1 MGKNPLLFVI
11 TGDTSASAMDSFLVA
26 ITNKSVLCHAAEWK
40 VSLTRPAAGVGI
52 RQAGF
57 YSKFVIATRMS
68 RVITQT
74 TE

>member
-1 MGKNPLLFVI
+1 MLLEQEWAKTHSCLLSQV
-11 TGDTSASAMDSFLVA
+11 

-57 YSKFVIATRMS
+57 YSKFAIATRMS

>member
-1 MGKNPLLFVI
+1 MLLEQEWAKTHSCLLSQV
-11 TGDTSASAMDSFLVA
+11 

-68 RVITQT
+68 RVIIQT

>member
-1 MGKNPLLFVI
+1 MLLEQEWAKTHSCLLSQV
-11 TGDTSASAMDSFLVA
+11 

-68 RVITQT
+68 RVIAQT

>member
-1 MGKNPLLFVI
+1 MLLEQEWAKSHSCLLSQV
-11 TGDTSASAMDSFLVA
+11 

>member
-1 MGKNPLLFVI
+1 MLPEQEWAKTHSCLLSQV
-11 TGDTSASAMDSFLVA
+11 

-57 YSKFVIATRMS
+57 YSKIVIATRMS

>member
-1 MGKNPLLFVI
+1 MLLEQEWAKTHSCLLSQV
-11 TGDTSASAMDSFLVA
+11 
-26 ITNKSVLCHAAEWK
+26 ITNKSVLGHAAEWK

>member
-1 MGKNPLLFVI
+1 MLLEQEWAKTHSCLLSQV
-11 TGDTSASAMDSFLVA
+11 

-52 RQAGF
+52 QQAGF

>member
-1 MGKNPLLFVI
+1 MLLEQEWAKTHSCLLSQV
-11 TGDTSASAMDSFLVA
+11 

-40 VSLTRPAAGVGI
+40 VSLTRPAAGVGK
-52 RQAGF
+52 RKAGF

>member
-1 MGKNPLLFVI
+1 MLLEQEWAKIHSCLLSQV
-11 TGDTSASAMDSFLVA
+11 

>member
-1 MGKNPLLFVI
+1 MLLEQEWAK
-11 TGDTSASAMDSFLVA
+11 THSCLLSQE

>member
-1 MGKNPLLFVI
+1 MLLEQEWAKTHSCLLSQV
-11 TGDTSASAMDSFLVA
+11 

-74 TE
+74 SE

>member
-1 MGKNPLLFVI
+1 MLREQEWAKTHSCLLSQV
-11 TGDTSASAMDSFLVA
+11 

>member
-1 MGKNPLLFVI
+1 MLLEQEWAKTHSCLLSRVI
-11 TGDTSASAMDSFLVA
+11 
-26 ITNKSVLCHAAEWK
+26 INKSVLCHAAEWK

>member
-1 MGKNPLLFVI
+1 MLLEQEWAKTHSCLLSQV
-11 TGDTSASAMDSFLVA
+11 

-57 YSKFVIATRMS
+57 YSKFVISTRMS

>member
-1 MGKNPLLFVI
+1 MLLEQEWAKTHSCLLSQV
-11 TGDTSASAMDSFLVA
+11 

-52 RQAGF
+52 RQAGL

>member
-1 MGKNPLLFVI
+1 MLLEQEWAKTHSCLLSQV
-11 TGDTSASAMDSFLVA
+11 

>member
-1 MGKNPLLFVI
+1 MLLEQEWAKTHSCLLSQV
-11 TGDTSASAMDSFLVA
+11 

-52 RQAGF
+52 RLAGF

-68 RVITQT
+68 RVIAQT

>member
-1 MGKNPLLFVI
+1 MLLEQEWAKTHSCLLSQV
-11 TGDTSASAMDSFLVA
+11 

-40 VSLTRPAAGVGI
+40 MSLTRPAAGVGI

>member
-1 MGKNPLLFVI
+1 MLLEQEWAKTHSCLLSQV
-11 TGDTSASAMDSFLVA
+11 
-26 ITNKSVLCHAAEWK
+26 ITNKRVLCHAAEWK

>member
-1 MGKNPLLFVI
+1 MLLEQEWAKTHSCLLSQV
-11 TGDTSASAMDSFLVA
+11 
-26 ITNKSVLCHAAEWK
+26 ITNKSVLCHVAEWK

>member
-1 MGKNPLLFVI
+1 MLLEQEWAKTHSCLLSQVI
-11 TGDTSASAMDSFLVA
+11 T
-26 ITNKSVLCHAAEWK
+26 NQSVLCHAAEWK

>member
-1 MGKNPLLFVI
+1 MLLEQEWAKTHSCLLSQV
-11 TGDTSASAMDSFLVA
+11 

-68 RVITQT
+68 RGITQT

>member
-1 MGKNPLLFVI
+1 MLPEQEWAKTHSCLLSQV
-11 TGDTSASAMDSFLVA
+11 

-68 RVITQT
+68 RVITQI

>member
-1 MGKNPLLFVI
+1 MLLEQEWAKTHSCLLSQV
-11 TGDTSASAMDSFLVA
+11 

-68 RVITQT
+68 RVIT
-74 TE
+74 

>member
-1 MGKNPLLFVI
+1 MLPEQEWAKTHSCLLSQV
-11 TGDTSASAMDSFLVA
+11 

>member
-1 MGKNPLLFVI
+1 MLLEQEWEKTHSCLLSQV
-11 TGDTSASAMDSFLVA
+11 

>member
-1 MGKNPLLFVI
+1 MLLEQEWAKTHSCLLSQV
-11 TGDTSASAMDSFLVA
+11 

-74 TE
+74 TEEGR

>member
-1 MGKNPLLFVI
+1 MLLEQEWEKTHSCLISQV
-11 TGDTSASAMDSFLVA
+11 

>member
-1 MGKNPLLFVI
+1 MLLEQEWAKTHSCLLSQV
-11 TGDTSASAMDSFLVA
+11 
-26 ITNKSVLCHAAEWK
+26 ITNKSVLCHGAEWK

>member
-1 MGKNPLLFVI
+1 MLLEQEWAKTHSCLLSQV
-11 TGDTSASAMDSFLVA
+11 

-40 VSLTRPAAGVGI
+40 VSLTRPAAGGGNP
-52 RQAGF
+52 QAGF

>member
-1 MGKNPLLFVI
+1 MLLEQEWTKTHSCLLSQV
-11 TGDTSASAMDSFLVA
+11 

>member
-1 MGKNPLLFVI
+1 MLLEQEWAK
-11 TGDTSASAMDSFLVA
+11 THSCLLSQG

>member
-1 MGKNPLLFVI
+1 MLLEQEWAKTHSCLLSQV
-11 TGDTSASAMDSFLVA
+11 

-40 VSLTRPAAGVGI
+40 VSLTRPAAGEGI
-52 RQAGF
+52 RQAGI

-68 RVITQT
+68 RVITQI

>member
-1 MGKNPLLFVI
+1 MLLEQEWAKTHSCLLSQV
-11 TGDTSASAMDSFLVA
+11 
-26 ITNKSVLCHAAEWK
+26 ITNKCVLCHAAEWK

>member
-1 MGKNPLLFVI
+1 MLLEQEWAKTHSCLLSQV
-11 TGDTSASAMDSFLVA
+11 

-57 YSKFVIATRMS
+57 YSKFVIATRMT